1 MSLSLQEYLAKV
13 TAGEL
18 NPQQEALHSL
28 KTLKEKNAEFF
39 PFVRT
44 HDTFIE
50 KNLDQL
56 VQGELKGAPIAIK
69 DNIMVA
75 GEISSCGS
83 KMLENYVAP
92 YTATCVQ
99 KLIQAGA
106 LPIGKT
112 NMDEFAMGSSTEHS
126 FFGPTKNPYGV
137 NRIPGGSSGG
147 SAVAVATGLCF

>member
-28 KTLKEKNAEFF
+28 KNLKEKNAELF

-50 KNLDQL
+50 KNRDQI
-56 VQGELKGAPIAIK
+56 VQGELKGAPIGIK
-69 DNIMVA
+69 DNIMLE

-92 YTATCVQ
+92 YTATCVS
-99 KLIQAGA
+99 KLIKA
-106 LPIGKT
+106 
-112 NMDEFAMGSSTEHS
+112 
-126 FFGPTKNPYGV
+126 
-137 NRIPGGSSGG
+137 
-147 SAVAVATGLCF
+147 